1 MPKLN
6 INDATREELV
16 EKAEL
21 RPELADAILEFRG
34 KHGKITDVEAL
45 NELHGVG
52 PVTLEQLRT
61 SLAFSDKREK
71 AGTANGGDKA
81 QEREKDA
88 RETAVKTAQVVSSN
102 GGDKAQEREKNT
114 RETAVKTAPVVN
126 SNGSDKVQEREK
138 AARETALKTAEVV
151 SSAARGSVKVA
162 RDTTEAGAQAIS
174 AMARGGLQQVEK
186 ASGAFGELQHETA
199 RQSAELG
206 QLFVELLNEQTR
218 HNLQV
223 VTVFGRAVSWDE
235 VIQVQGEFVR
245 ASFERMNQLNARYL
259 EIFQGMMRAA
269 TSTAKD
275 QARKAA

>member
-61 SLAFSDKREK
+61 SLSFSDKREK
-71 AGTANGGDKA
+71 AGTTNGGGKT
-81 QEREKDA
+81 QEREKD
-88 RETAVKTAQVVSSN
+88 
-102 GGDKAQEREKNT
+102 T
-114 RETAVKTAPVVN
+114 RETAVKTAPVAS
-126 SNGSDKVQEREK
+126 SNDSDKAQEREK
-138 AARETALKTAEVV
+138 DTRETAVKTAEVV
-151 SSAARGSVKVA
+151 TSAARGSVKVA

-174 AMARGGLQQVEK
+174 AMARGSLQQVEK

-206 QLFVELLNEQTR
+206 QLFLELLNEQTR

-223 VTVFGRAVSWDE
+223 AAMFGRAVSWDE
-235 VIQVQGEFVR
+235 VIETQGEFVR
-245 ASFERMNQLNARYL
+245 ASFERMNQLNTRYL
-259 EIFQGMMRAA
+259 EIFQGMMQSA
-269 TSTAKD
+269 TSAAKD
-275 QARKAA
+275 QVRKAA

>member
-1 MPKLN
+1 MSKLN

-16 EKAEL
+16 EKAGL
-21 RPELADAILEFRG
+21 RPELADAILAFRG

-45 NELHGVG
+45 DELHGVG

-61 SLAFSDKREK
+61 SLSFSDKREK
-71 AGTANGGDKA
+71 AGTANGSDKT
-81 QEREKDA
+81 QERKKDIK
-88 RETAVKTAQVVSSN
+88 ETAVKTAQVANSN
-102 GGDKAQEREKNT
+102 GGDKAQEREKDTRETAVKVAPEVSSNGSDKAQEREKDT
-114 RETAVKTAPVVN
+114 RETAVKTA
-126 SNGSDKVQEREK
+126 
-138 AARETALKTAEVV
+138 EVV
-151 SSAARGSVKVA
+151 TSAARGSVKVA
-162 RDTTEAGAQAIS
+162 RDTTEAGTQAIS
-174 AMARGGLQQVEK
+174 AMARGSLQRVEK
-186 ASGAFGELQHETA
+186 ASGALGELQHETA

-223 VTVFGRAVSWDE
+223 AAMFGRVVSWDE

-269 TSTAKD
+269 TSTAQD

>member
-1 MPKLN
+1 MPELN

-16 EKAEL
+16 EKTGL

-45 NELHGVG
+45 DELHGVG

-61 SLAFSDKREK
+61 TLAFSDKREK
-71 AGTANGGDKA
+71 AGTANGGDKT

-88 RETAVKTAQVVSSN
+88 KEMAVKTAPVVSSN
-102 GGDKAQEREKNT
+102 GGDKAQEREKDT
-114 RETAVKTAPVVN
+114 RETVVKTA
-126 SNGSDKVQEREK
+126 Q
-138 AARETALKTAEVV
+138 VV

-206 QLFVELLNEQTR
+206 QLFVELFNEQTR
-218 HNLQV
+218 HNLQIAA
-223 VTVFGRAVSWDE
+223 VFGRAVSWDE
-235 VIQVQGEFVR
+235 VIQAQGEFVR

-259 EIFQGMMRAA
+259 EIFQGMMRTA
-269 TSTAKD
+269 TSATKD